1 MGYVSLDLEK
11 LREQRA
17 KSSPKSPFQHQIES
31 FAALNKTFRSNSG
44 KTGSGILALPTGAG
58 KTFTSVKWLIDH
70 IIPNHIRILWLAP
83 SYYLLDQA
91 FAEFAGNAHE
101 INATRQSLN
110 IRCVSSS
117 PHHAQASSIQLT
129 DDVII
134 MTIPTAISNLN
145 TNALDSRGKP
155 VKTALRK
162 YVDHYQDSE
171 FFVVIDEAHHSPAYG
186 CRNLLVSN
194 SEAKPGLRTLLPK
207 SQFLGLT
214 ATPTHN
220 DNSIR
225 GWLWKIFTDEIIYKA
240 ETATLIAQGILA
252 RPNYIEVSTGRKV
265 SLDDKTYK
273 ALTKQHKDLPES
285 IIEILAKD
293 KDRNNLIVNAYVK
306 NKEKYGK
313 TIIFAD
319 RWFQCVYL
327 KKKLLER
334 GIQADAIYSR
344 IDADPGADE
353 GSKKRNPN
361 TNQEILQRFRTG
373 KDAHGNDA
381 PLDVLIN
388 VRMLTEGAD
397 VPSVRTVF
405 LTRQTTSTILMTQM
419 IGRALRGEKAG
430 GGSEANIVLFF
441 DEWERLID
449 WAVPGDGGTG
459 GGNPP
464 VKGYFPLEYISI
476 RLVENLSACISGE
489 SDELPEFSKVF
500 PVGWYQTEVVYAN
513 TDGQIESMEGF
524 LEFVMAY
531 EHNKDKFDAFIEFIC
546 NDANLDSEWARE
558 DLDESWGQ
566 SQIAR
571 WAEQYFNLESDN
583 FGGKLYADL
592 TRLVRHI
599 AQTETKPSYYSFADR
614 KRYDLDNLAK
624 EWTSLTFDALREELE
639 KEFYSPGLLWKTFYK
654 SFNYFET
661 AAFASIRKNL
671 NTNKPETGGEGEE
684 KVDGVLPQDGPF
696 TPEQKDQ
703 IIQRDGYRCL
713 CCGIDSRR
721 VRLQVDHITPR
732 KFGGKTVIENGQLL
746 CQPCNSTKYVGTHE
760 INFRQSRSPLEKS
773 KDRTELQNL
782 INKPNNDNNPI
793 RSLTRVINIFY
804 HCQAV
809 KAIDY
814 ELNDKNK
821 KSPHYFV
828 WTIHLHEGN
837 DPSWLSSCKDD
848 LLTGIHRQ
856 FGCAYLR
863 DIEVSGLFCVP
874 GDTFTLIRETGP

>member
-1 MGYVSLDLEK
+1 MGYVSLNLDE
-11 LREQRA
+11 LREQQANR
-17 KSSPKSPFQHQIES
+17 PIRHPFQHQIES
-31 FAALNKTFRSNSG
+31 FAALNKTFQSKSG

-70 IIPNHIRILWLAP
+70 VIPNNIRILWLAP
-83 SYYLLDQA
+83 SFYLLDQA
-91 FAEFAGNAHE
+91 FAELYNNAHE
-101 INATRQSLN
+101 ISPSRQYLN
-110 IRCVSSS
+110 IRRVSSNS
-117 PHHAQASSIQLT
+117 HHAPASSIQLT

-145 TNALDSRGKP
+145 TNALDGRGKP

-186 CRNLLVSN
+186 CRNLLVGDSK
-194 SEAKPGLRTLLPK
+194 AKPGLRTLLPK

-327 KKKLLER
+327 KEKLLEK

-353 GSKKRNPN
+353 GSKKRNLN
-361 TNQEILQRFRTG
+361 TNQEILQRFKTG
-373 KDAHGNDA
+373 KDTHGNDA

-441 DEWERLID
+441 DEWEHLID
-449 WAVPGDGGTG
+449 WAIPGGGDTDGGE
-459 GGNPP
+459 PS

-476 RLVENLSACISGE
+476 CLVEELSRYIG
-489 SDELPEFSKVF
+489 DGGIELPEFSKIF
-500 PVGWYQTEVVYAN
+500 PVGWYQTDVVYAN
-513 TDGQIESMEGF
+513 TDGQTDSMESF
-524 LEFVMAY
+524 VEFVMAY
-531 EHNKDKFDAFIEFIC
+531 EHNKDKFDDFIEFIS
-546 NDANLDSEWARE
+546 NNKSLDDEWARE
-558 DLDESWGQ
+558 DLLESWCQ
-566 SQIAR
+566 SQIEP
-571 WAEQYFNLESDN
+571 WAAQYFDLEADN
-583 FGGKLYADL
+583 FGDKLYADL
-592 TRLVRHI
+592 ARLVRHI
-599 AQTETKPSYYSFADR
+599 VQTETKPSYYSFADR

-624 EWTSLTFDALREELE
+624 EWTGLTFDALRDELE
-639 KEFYSPGLLWKTFYK
+639 KEFSSPGLLWKTFYK

-661 AAFASIRKNL
+661 AAIASIRKIL
-671 NTNKPETGGEGEE
+671 NKNKPGTDEGEG
-684 KVDGVLPQDGPF
+684 KGGGVSLLPQDRSF
-696 TPEQKDQ
+696 TPEQKAQ

-713 CCGIDSRR
+713 CCGIDDRK
-721 VRLQVDHITPR
+721 VNLQVDHIVPI
-732 KFGGKTVIENGQLL
+732 KFGGLTVIENGQLL
-746 CQPCNSTKYVGTHE
+746 CRPCNSTRYVGTHE
-760 INFRQSRSPLEKS
+760 INFRQTKSPLEKTKGRS
-773 KDRTELQNL
+773 ELQNL
-782 INKPNNDNNPI
+782 LGKPNNDNNPI
-793 RSLTRVINIFY
+793 RSLIRVINIFY
-804 HCQAV
+804 HCRAV
-809 KAIDY
+809 KTIDS
-814 ELNDKNK
+814 ERNPSNK
-821 KSPHYFV
+821 KSPHYHV
-828 WTIHLHEGN
+828 WTVRLHEGN
-837 DPSWLSSCKDD
+837 DPNWLLSCKDD
-848 LLTGIHRQ
+848 LMAGIHQ
-856 FGCAYLR
+856 KLGSAHLQ
-863 DIEVSGLFCVP
+863 DIQICVS
-874 GDTFTLIRETGP
+874 E